1 MKFALAVSALALAA
15 ALGSGASAASLT
27 INSVSGVWQNDLPDP
42 AVTGEGTSSL
52 RWGIPIT
59 LTTIVHLVDKYTLLH
74 SDYLPNMGMR
84 SCWFASEWGFA

>member
-1 MKFALAVSALALAA
+1 MQLKQEA
-15 ALGSGASAASLT
+15 T
-27 INSVSGVWQNDLPDP
+27 NSPDN
-42 AVTGEGTSSL
+42 L
-52 RWGIPIT
+52 T

>member
-1 MKFALAVSALALAA
+1 MRKTRDTRRFLCYSIYA
-15 ALGSGASAASLT
+15 
-27 INSVSGVWQNDLPDP
+27 
-42 AVTGEGTSSL
+42 
-52 RWGIPIT
+52 WGIPIT